1 MGKCT
6 NILQTGQEII
16 VWIMWLTLTSQ
27 IVNKLT
33 CVTAARMQCEVRS
46 IAYQSFSE
54 NMFT

>member
-16 VWIMWLTLTSQ
+16 VWIMWLTLASQ